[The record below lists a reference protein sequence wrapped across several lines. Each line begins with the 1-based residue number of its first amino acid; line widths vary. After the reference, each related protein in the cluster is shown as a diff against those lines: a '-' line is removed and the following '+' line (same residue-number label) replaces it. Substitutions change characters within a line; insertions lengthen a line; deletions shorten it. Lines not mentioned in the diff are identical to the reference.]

1 MNFEARLLLLLLG
14 LSVLAI
20 AINMVRT
27 KRLRESY
34 ALLWLLV
41 GIGLTISPFIADFLD
56 RLALRLGFDYAPAL
70 LLMLAIIG
78 LLLLIFLLSLS
89 ISRNSE
95 QIKTLVQEVGL
106 LRHEIERLQSQ
117 PPSAHRDEKGG
128 ARSETGPSSEETGPS
143 GDETGPSRNE
153 TGPSGDETG
162 PGGERSPAIEN
173 THDDPT
179 GTL

>member
-1 MNFEARLLLLLLG
+1 MSLQARLLLLLLG

-20 AINMVRT
+20 AINMART

-41 GIGLTISPFIADFLD
+41 GAGLTISPFIADFLD
-56 RLALRLGFDYAPAL
+56 RIALRLGFGYAPAL

-89 ISRNSE
+89 NSRNSE

-106 LRHEIERLQSQ
+106 LRQEIERFQSQ
-117 PPSAHRDEKGG
+117 MPERPIGDSVDEDSGT
-128 ARSETGPSSEETGPS
+128 RSEIGPSSRMISTQNPY
-143 GDETGPSRNE
+143 
-153 TGPSGDETG
+153 
-162 PGGERSPAIEN
+162 
-173 THDDPT
+173 DDPSNN
-179 GTL
+179 L

>member
-1 MNFEARLLLLLLG
+1 MSLQARLLLLLLG

-20 AINMVRT
+20 AINMART

-41 GIGLTISPFIADFLD
+41 GAGLTISPFIADFLD
-56 RLALRLGFDYAPAL
+56 RLALRLGFEYAPAL

-78 LLLLIFLLSLS
+78 LLLLIFLLSLGN
-89 ISRNSE
+89 SRNSE

-117 PPSAHRDEKGG
+117 LPGRQAGGSIDENGR
-128 ARSETGPSSEETGPS
+128 ARSEIGPS
-143 GDETGPSRNE
+143 GELISRQTPNDNPSC
-153 TGPSGDETG
+153 D
-162 PGGERSPAIEN
+162 
-173 THDDPT
+173 
-179 GTL
+179 L

>member
-1 MNFEARLLLLLLG
+1 MSFQARLLLLLLG

-20 AINMVRT
+20 AINMART

-41 GIGLTISPFIADFLD
+41 GAGLTVSPFIADFLD
-56 RLALRLGFDYAPAL
+56 RLALRLGFEYAPAL

-117 PPSAHRDEKGG
+117 MAGRNDGAAMDENSG
-128 ARSETGPSSEETGPS
+128 ARSETGPSGEETGPGS
-143 GDETGPSRNE
+143 EEPRPQRRDIVQAEP
-153 TGPSGDETG
+153 
-162 PGGERSPAIEN
+162 
-173 THDDPT
+173 
-179 GTL
+179 L

>member
-1 MNFEARLLLLLLG
+1 MSFQARLLLLLLG

-20 AINMVRT
+20 AINMART

-41 GIGLTISPFIADFLD
+41 GAGLTVSPFIADFLD
-56 RLALRLGFDYAPAL
+56 RLALRLGFEYAPAL

-106 LRHEIERLQSQ
+106 LRQEIEWLQSQ
-117 PPSAHRDEKGG
+117 LAGRNDGAAMDENSG
-128 ARSETGPSSEETGPS
+128 ARSETGPSGEETGPS
-143 GDETGPSRNE
+143 DE
-153 TGPSGDETG
+153 ETG
-162 PGGERSPAIEN
+162 PGSEEPRPQRRDIVQAE
-173 THDDPT
+173 P
-179 GTL
+179 L